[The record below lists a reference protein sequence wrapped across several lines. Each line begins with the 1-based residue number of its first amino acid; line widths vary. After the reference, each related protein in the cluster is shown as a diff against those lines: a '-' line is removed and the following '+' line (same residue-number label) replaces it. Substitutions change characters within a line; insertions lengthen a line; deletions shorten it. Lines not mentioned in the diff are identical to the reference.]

1 MKKIL
6 YCKLG
11 EELERILLKEFDIN
25 TSINFDECEIYIED
39 IIGNDLVNEF
49 MYENK
54 IDIDEI
60 EDYVLYK
67 INVDG
72 WN

>member
-1 MKKIL
+1 MGKIFN
-6 YCKLG
+6 YKLG
-11 EELERILLKEFDIN
+11 EELEEILLEEFDIN

-39 IIGNDLVNEF
+39 IIGNDSVNEF
-49 MYENK
+49 MHKNK
-54 IDIDEI
+54 IIIGEI

-67 INVDG
+67 INVVG

>member
-1 MKKIL
+1 MKKRL
-6 YCKLG
+6 NYKLG
-11 EELERILLKEFDIN
+11 EELEEILLEEFDIN
-25 TSINFDECEIYIED
+25 TLINFDECEIYMED
-39 IIGNDLVNEF
+39 IIGNDLVSEF

-54 IDIDEI
+54 IDIDKI

>member
-1 MKKIL
+1 MGKIFN
-6 YCKLG
+6 YKLG
-11 EELERILLKEFDIN
+11 EELEEILLEEFDIN

-39 IIGNDLVNEF
+39 IIGNDSVNEF
-49 MYENK
+49 IHKNE
-54 IDIDEI
+54 ITIGEI

-67 INVDG
+67 INVIG

>member
-1 MKKIL
+1 MKNIFD
-6 YCKLG
+6 CELG
-11 EELERILLKEFDIN
+11 EELEEILLGEFKIN

-60 EDYVLYK
+60 EDYILYK
-67 INVDG
+67 INTVG

>member
-1 MKKIL
+1 MGKIFN
-6 YCKLG
+6 YKLG
-11 EELERILLKEFDIN
+11 EELEEILLEEFDIN

-39 IIGNDLVNEF
+39 IIGNDSVNEF
-49 MYENK
+49 MHKNE
-54 IDIDEI
+54 ITIGEI

-67 INVDG
+67 INVIG

>member
-1 MKKIL
+1 MGKIFN
-6 YCKLG
+6 YKLG
-11 EELERILLKEFDIN
+11 EELEEILLGEFKIN

-49 MYENK
+49 MYKNK
-54 IDIDEI
+54 IEIDQI
-60 EDYVLYK
+60 EDYILYK
-67 INVDG
+67 INTVG

>member
-6 YCKLG
+6 DCKLG
-11 EELERILLKEFDIN
+11 EELEEILLGEFKIN
-25 TSINFDECEIYIED
+25 TSINFDECEIYMED
-39 IIGNDLVNEF
+39 IIGNDLVSEF
-49 MYENK
+49 MYEYK
-54 IDIDEI
+54 IDMDEI

>member
-1 MKKIL
+1 MKKRL
-6 YCKLG
+6 DCKLG
-11 EELERILLKEFDIN
+11 EELEDILLEEFGID

-39 IIGNDLVNEF
+39 IIGNDSVNDF

-54 IDIDEI
+54 IDIYEI